1 MIRRAYRWEDL
12 PSAKLT
18 PAATS
23 FAQIK
28 TWRDIEILAGRPSGL
43 LDYYRAHGLCIACQA
58 SGKRSTP
65 VDWEGEV
72 PLFEP
77 CEVCAGTGKVTLN

>member
-12 PSAKLT
+12 SSKKST
-18 PAATS
+18 PASTS

-28 TWRDIEILAGRPSGL
+28 IWRDIQMLAGRPSGL
-43 LDYYRAHGLCIACQA
+43 LDYYRAHRLCIACQA

-77 CEVCAGTGKVTLN
+77 CEVCAGSGKVTLT

>member
-1 MIRRAYRWEDL
+1 MIRRAHRWEDL
-12 PSAKLT
+12 PPTKLT
-18 PAATS
+18 TS
-23 FAQIK
+23 TGFAQIK
-28 TWRDIEILAGRPSGL
+28 IWRDLQILAGRPSGL

-65 VDWEGEV
+65 VDWDGEV

-77 CEVCAGTGKVTLN
+77 CEVCAGAGKVSVT